1 MTDNLHTLESEV
13 EEARAKLAEDLAL
26 LRSPQTYRRFGAD
39 LTSEAH
45 NRVVT
50 AVQRATAQAIT
61 DNGVRDQVLL
71 GVAGAAVV
79 AALGIA
85 YRRRKPD
92 ELRAWE

>member
-1 MTDNLHTLESEV
+1 
-13 EEARAKLAEDLAL
+13 
-26 LRSPQTYRRFGAD
+26 
-39 LTSEAH
+39 
-45 NRVVT
+45 
-50 AVQRATAQAIT
+50 
-61 DNGVRDQVLL
+61 VRDQVLL